1 MLVVRGYVPRDA
13 EATIEI
19 FMRAIR
25 EVASKDYTPD
35 QVGAWAQVDNQEGWA
50 RKRASR
56 PTWIAIIDGN
66 PAGFSDL
73 EPRGYLDMMFVHPHY
88 QGLGVA
94 SLLLKTLEAAGR
106 EQGLLLITTEASLTA
121 RPFFEKRGFD
131 VIASQA
137 VQKRGQTLR
146 NFRMEKRLA

>member
-1 MLVVRGYVPRDA
+1 
-13 EATIEI
+13 
-19 FMRAIR
+19 
-25 EVASKDYTPD
+25 
-35 QVGAWAQVDNQEGWA
+35 
-50 RKRASR
+50 
-56 PTWIAIIDGN
+56 
-66 PAGFSDL
+66 
-73 EPRGYLDMMFVHPHY
+73 MMFVHPHY